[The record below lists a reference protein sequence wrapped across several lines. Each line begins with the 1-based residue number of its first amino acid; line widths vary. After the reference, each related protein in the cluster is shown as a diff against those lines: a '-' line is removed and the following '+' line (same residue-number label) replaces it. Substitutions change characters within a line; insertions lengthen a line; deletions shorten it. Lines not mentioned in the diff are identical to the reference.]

1 MNWDT
6 VEGTWKQLKGK
17 AQTQWGKITNDEW
30 DQIAGKREEIAGLIQ
45 KRYGQTKD
53 EAERQVDNWFRDL

>member
-1 MNWDT
+1 MCIRDR
-6 VEGTWKQLKGK
+6 
-17 AQTQWGKITNDEW
+17 AQTQWGKITSDEW

>member
-17 AQTQWGKITNDEW
+17 AQTQWGKITSDEW